1 MGYATPNV
9 EMMQNW
15 KNLKYQEKI
24 GDLEKTMKKYN
35 ECLRDRRN
43 RRKVRDE
50 LNLRE
55 LKKEIR
61 KYKGFRIYA
70 KRQGN

>member
-15 KNLKYQEKI
+15 EKLKYQEKI
-24 GDLEKTMKKYN
+24 RDLEKNIKKDS
-35 ECLRDRRN
+35 ECLRDLRN
-43 RRKVRDE
+43 RRKIRDE

-61 KYKGFRIYA
+61 KYKGFRRYA
-70 KRQGN
+70 KGQRN